1 MSTIKEESKVS
12 ERLTIAD
19 IVLGS
24 IYPVFMGSVIV
35 YTIYY
40 LVSNKFSLD
49 SLWEVGSSTVL
60 GYFGMMAILVI
71 VGPII
76 RPIIRGIINF
86 FKLFNR

>member
-19 IVLGS
+19 IALGL

>member
-40 LVSNKFSLD
+40 LVSQKFSLD
-49 SLWEVGSSTVL
+49 SLWEVGSSAVL

>member
-40 LVSNKFSLD
+40 LVSQKFSLD
-49 SLWEVGSSTVL
+49 
-60 GYFGMMAILVI
+60 IC
-71 VGPII
+71 
-76 RPIIRGIINF
+76 NF
-86 FKLFNR
+86 PQ

>member
-40 LVSNKFSLD
+40 LVSQKFSLD
-49 SLWEVGSSTVL
+49 SLWEVGSSAVL

-76 RPIIRGIINF
+76 RPIIQGIINF